1 MRDCCHMKDI
11 SVATDRQQ
19 DFFRAAIDR
28 AQAVIEFTPEGIILD
43 ANENFLTTV
52 GYSLEE
58 IKGKHH
64 RIFCDPEE
72 IGSPDYRA
80 FWQKLGRGEFDA
92 GEYRRIGRNGR
103 EIWLQATYNPIF
115 DDSGMPVRVIKFASD
130 ITAQKQHDAEFEG
143 KVDAINRAQAVIE
156 FDLQGNIL
164 SANDNFLNAVGYR
177 ANEIIGEHHRMFCDE
192 ALTQSVEY
200 REFWKSLARG
210 EFAQG
215 EYKRFRKDGSEL
227 WLQATYNP
235 IMDPAGRPYRIVKF
249 ATDITSRKLANAEFE
264 GKVNA
269 ISRAQAVIEFDLEGY
284 ILDANPAF
292 LDTTGYRLEEIRG
305 QHHRMFCEP
314 DHADSEEYRRFWEEL
329 GRGKFMS
336 GEYSRLTREGK
347 KLWLQATYNPIFDM
361 NGKPFKVVKFATDI
375 TTRKR
380 EGVELE
386 GRLKAID
393 RAQAVIEFDLKGNIL
408 AANRNFLHTMG
419 YTLDE
424 VQGQHHRMFCDNDY
438 VMSTDYR
445 DFWQKLGSGEFFSGR
460 FSRLGKFGRR
470 VWIQGTYNPI
480 LDATGTPY
488 KIIKFATDIT
498 DQVKLEESIKDQAS
512 SMSSSISGLNASINA
527 IAENAQL
534 TQQLAHF
541 TQEEAQRG
549 SNTLT
554 RSTEVM
560 EAIRKSSEDVDAIV
574 KVIGEIANQTNL
586 LAFNAAI
593 EAARAGEHGLGF
605 SVVADEVRKLAEKSS
620 EATRQINRL
629 LGESSRRIEEGN
641 TVSRDARASFEKIVE
656 GIEKTS
662 SSVDEITHATRA
674 QLETAEH
681 VEQAILALNAA
692 TAAHQADD
700 VTTGRSHKSA

>member
-1 MRDCCHMKDI
+1 MSDTTI
-11 SVATDRQQ
+11 STASQEDY
-19 DFFRAAIDR
+19 FRAAIDR
-28 AQAVIEFTPEGIILD
+28 AQAVIEFTTEGIIVD

-52 GYSLEE
+52 GYELEE
-58 IKGKHH
+58 IRGKHH

-72 IGSPDYRA
+72 IASPEYRA
-80 FWQKLGRGEFDA
+80 FWQKLGRGEFDT
-92 GEYRRIGRNGR
+92 GEYRRIGNGGR

-115 DDSGMPVRVIKFASD
+115 DDSGNPVRVIKFASD
-130 ITAQKQHDAEFEG
+130 ITAQKQRDAEFEG

-164 SANDNFLNAVGYR
+164 SANDNFLVTVGYR
-177 ANEIIGEHHRMFCDE
+177 ASEIIGEHHRMFCDE
-192 ALTQSVEY
+192 AHTRSVEY
-200 REFWKSLARG
+200 REFWKNLARG

-215 EYKRFRKDGSEL
+215 EYRRFRKDGSEI
-227 WLQATYNP
+227 WLHATYNP
-235 IMDPAGRPYRIVKF
+235 IMDAAGRPYRIVKF
-249 ATDITSRKLANAEFE
+249 ATDITQRKLANAEFE

-269 ISRAQAVIEFDLEGY
+269 IGRAQAVIEFDLQGH
-284 ILDANPAF
+284 ILSANDNF
-292 LDTTGYRLEEIRG
+292 LAAVGYRASDIIGE
-305 QHHRMFCEP
+305 HHRMFCDPEYAQS
-314 DHADSEEYRRFWEEL
+314 DEYRRFWEEL

-336 GEYSRLTREGK
+336 GEFSRRTRDGRE
-347 KLWLQATYNPIFDM
+347 LWLQATYNPIFDM
-361 NGKPFKVVKFATDI
+361 NGTPFKVVKLATDV
-375 TTRKR
+375 TARKH

-408 AANRNFLHTMG
+408 TANRNFLHTMG

-424 VQGQHHRMFCDNDY
+424 IQGQHHRVFCDSNY
-438 VMSTDYR
+438 VMSTEYR
-445 DFWQKLGSGEFFSGR
+445 DFWQKLSNGEFFSGR
-460 FSRLGKFGRR
+460 FGRLGKFGRR

-480 LDATGTPY
+480 FDAKGNPH

-498 DQVKLEESIKDQAS
+498 DQVKLEESIRDQAS
-512 SMSSSISGLNASINA
+512 SMGSSITGLNTSINA

-549 SNTLT
+549 SDMVT

-560 EAIRKSSEDVDAIV
+560 EAIRKASEDVDAIV

-620 EATRQINRL
+620 DATRQINRL
-629 LGESSRRIEEGN
+629 LGESNRRIEEGN
-641 TVSRDARASFEKIVE
+641 VVSRDARSSFDKIVE

-681 VEQAILALNAA
+681 VEQSILALNAA
-692 TAAHQADD
+692 TGTHQPEGLA
-700 VTTGRSHKSA
+700 TASSHKSA

>member
-1 MRDCCHMKDI
+1 MTDI
-11 SVATDRQQ
+11 TSREDY
-19 DFFRAAIDR
+19 FRAAIDR
-28 AQAVIEFTPEGIILD
+28 AQAVIEFTTEGIIVD
-43 ANENFLTTV
+43 ANENFLKAV
-52 GYSLEE
+52 GYTLED

-64 RIFCDPEE
+64 RMFCDPEE
-72 IGSPDYRA
+72 AASAEYRS

-92 GEYRRIGRNGR
+92 GEYRRIGNNGR

-115 DDSGMPVRVIKFASD
+115 DDTGKPVRVVKFASD

-143 KVDAINRAQAVIE
+143 KVEAINRAQAVIE
-156 FDLQGNIL
+156 FDLKGNIL
-164 SANDNFLNAVGYR
+164 AANDNFLATMGYR
-177 ANEIIGEHHRMFCDE
+177 ASEVIGEHHRMFCNE
-192 ALTQSVEY
+192 TYIRTAEY
-200 REFWKSLARG
+200 RNFWKELAQG

-215 EYKRFRKDGSEL
+215 EYKRFRKDGSEV

-235 IMDPAGRPYRIVKF
+235 ILDAVGRPYKVVKF
-249 ATDITSRKLANAEFE
+249 ATDITTRKLTNAEFE

-269 ISRAQAVIEFDLEGY
+269 ISHAQAVIEFDLEGH
-284 ILDANPAF
+284 ILDANANF
-292 LDTTGYRLEEIRG
+292 LSAIGYRIDDIRG
-305 QHHRMFCEP
+305 QHHRMFCDP
-314 DHADSEEYRRFWEEL
+314 ADVSSDDYHHFWDEL
-329 GRGKFMS
+329 NRGKTMS
-336 GEYSRLTREGK
+336 GEFRRIGRNGREV
-347 KLWLQATYNPIFDM
+347 WLQATYNPILDM
-361 NGKPFKVVKFATDI
+361 DGRPFKVVKFATDI

-380 EGVELE
+380 ESAELE

-408 AANRNFLHTMG
+408 AANQNFLHTMG

-424 VQGQHHRMFCDNDY
+424 VLGQHHRIFCEDDH
-438 VMSTDYR
+438 VVSTEYR
-445 DFWQKLGSGEFFSGR
+445 DFWQKLGQGELFSGR

-480 LDATGTPY
+480 LDAMGVPY

-498 DQVKLEESIKDQAS
+498 DQVKLEESIRDQAA
-512 SMSSSISGLNASINA
+512 SMSSSVTGLNASINA

-541 TQEEAQRG
+541 TREEAQRG
-549 SNTLT
+549 SDTLKH
-554 RSTEVM
+554 SVEVM
-560 EAIRKSSEDVDAIV
+560 AAIRKASEDVDAIV

-620 EATRQINRL
+620 DATRQINRL

-641 TVSRDARASFEKIVE
+641 IVSHDARASFDKIME

-662 SSVDEITHATRA
+662 TSVDEITHATRA

-681 VEQAILALNAA
+681 VERSILALNAA
-692 TAAHQADD
+692 TGTTHADGG
-700 VTTGRSHKSA
+700 TRSASRKSV

>member
-1 MRDCCHMKDI
+1 MSDTSSTVSREDY
-11 SVATDRQQ
+11 
-19 DFFRAAIDR
+19 FRAAIDR
-28 AQAVIEFTPEGIILD
+28 AQAVIEFTPEGIIID

-72 IGSPDYRA
+72 IASPEYRA

-115 DDSGMPVRVIKFASD
+115 DDSGAPVRVVKFASD
-130 ITAQKQHDAEFEG
+130 ITDQKQRDAEFEG
-143 KVDAINRAQAVIE
+143 KVDAISRAQAVIE

-164 SANDNFLNAVGYR
+164 SANDNFLAAVGYR

-192 ALTQSVEY
+192 AHTRSVEY
-200 REFWKSLARG
+200 REFWKNLARG

-215 EYKRFRKDGSEL
+215 EYKRFRKDGSEI
-227 WLQATYNP
+227 WLHATYNP
-235 IMDPAGRPYRIVKF
+235 IMDAAGRPYRIVKF
-249 ATDITSRKLANAEFE
+249 ATDITDRKLANAEFE

-269 ISRAQAVIEFDLEGY
+269 ISRAQAVIEFDLQGH
-284 ILDANPAF
+284 ILSANDNF
-292 LDTTGYRLEEIRG
+292 LAAVGYRASEITG
-305 QHHRMFCEP
+305 EHHRIFCEP
-314 DHADSEEYRRFWEEL
+314 EYAQSEEYRRFWEEL

-336 GEYSRLTREGK
+336 GEFSRITRDGK
-347 KLWLQATYNPIFDM
+347 ELWLQASYNPIFDM
-361 NGKPFKVVKFATDI
+361 NGAPFKVVKFATDI
-375 TTRKR
+375 TARKR

-386 GRLKAID
+386 GRLRAID

-408 AANRNFLHTMG
+408 TANRNFLHTMG

-424 VQGQHHRMFCDNDY
+424 IQGQHHRVFCDNDY

-445 DFWQKLGSGEFFSGR
+445 DFWQKLSNGEFFSGR
-460 FSRLGKFGRR
+460 FGRLGKFGRR

-480 LDATGTPY
+480 FDARGNPC

-512 SMSSSISGLNASINA
+512 SMSSSITGLNASINA

-549 SNTLT
+549 SNMLI

-560 EAIRKSSEDVDAIV
+560 DAIRKASEDVDAIV

-620 EATRQINRL
+620 DATRQINRL

-641 TVSRDARASFEKIVE
+641 VVSRDARTSFDKIVE

-662 SSVDEITHATRA
+662 TSVDEITHATRA

-681 VEQAILALNAA
+681 VEQSILALNAA
-692 TAAHQADD
+692 TSPHETKG
-700 VTTGRSHKSA
+700 VITTTSQKSA

>member
-1 MRDCCHMKDI
+1 MRDCRHMTDI
-11 SVATDRQQ
+11 TSREDY
-19 DFFRAAIDR
+19 FRAAIDR
-28 AQAVIEFTPEGIILD
+28 AQAVIEFTTEGIIVD
-43 ANENFLTTV
+43 ANENFLKAV
-52 GYSLEE
+52 GYTLED

-64 RIFCDPEE
+64 RMFCDPEE
-72 IGSPDYRA
+72 AASAEYRS

-92 GEYRRIGRNGR
+92 GEYRRIGNNGR

-115 DDSGMPVRVIKFASD
+115 DDTGKPVRVVKFASD

-143 KVDAINRAQAVIE
+143 KVEAINRAQAVIE
-156 FDLQGNIL
+156 FDLKGNIL
-164 SANDNFLNAVGYR
+164 AANDNFLATMGYR
-177 ANEIIGEHHRMFCDE
+177 ASEVIGEHHRMFCNE
-192 ALTQSVEY
+192 TYIRTAEY
-200 REFWKSLARG
+200 RNFWKELAQG

-215 EYKRFRKDGSEL
+215 EYKRFRKDGSEV

-235 IMDPAGRPYRIVKF
+235 ILDAVGRPYKVVKF
-249 ATDITSRKLANAEFE
+249 ATDITTRKLTNAEFE

-269 ISRAQAVIEFDLEGY
+269 ISHAQAVIEFDLEGH
-284 ILDANPAF
+284 ILDANANF
-292 LDTTGYRLEEIRG
+292 LSAIGYRIDDIRG
-305 QHHRMFCEP
+305 QHHRMFCDP
-314 DHADSEEYRRFWEEL
+314 ADVSSDDYHHFWDEL
-329 GRGKFMS
+329 NRGKTMS
-336 GEYSRLTREGK
+336 GEFRRIGRNGREV
-347 KLWLQATYNPIFDM
+347 WLQATYNPILDM
-361 NGKPFKVVKFATDI
+361 DGRPFKVVKFATDI

-380 EGVELE
+380 ESAELE

-408 AANRNFLHTMG
+408 AANQNFLHTMG

-424 VQGQHHRMFCDNDY
+424 VLGQHHRIFCEDDH
-438 VMSTDYR
+438 VVSTEYR
-445 DFWQKLGSGEFFSGR
+445 DFWQKLGQGELFSGR

-480 LDATGTPY
+480 LDAMGVPY

-498 DQVKLEESIKDQAS
+498 DQVKLEESIRDQAA
-512 SMSSSISGLNASINA
+512 SMSSSVTGLNASINA

-541 TQEEAQRG
+541 TREEAQRG
-549 SNTLT
+549 SDTLKH
-554 RSTEVM
+554 SVEVM
-560 EAIRKSSEDVDAIV
+560 AAIRKASEDVDAIV

-620 EATRQINRL
+620 DATRQINRL

-641 TVSRDARASFEKIVE
+641 IVSHDARASFDKIME

-662 SSVDEITHATRA
+662 TSVDEITHATRA

-681 VEQAILALNAA
+681 VERSILALNAA
-692 TAAHQADD
+692 TGTTHADGG
-700 VTTGRSHKSA
+700 TRSASRKSV

>member
-1 MRDCCHMKDI
+1 MKDI
-11 SVATDRQQ
+11 SVATDRQK

-28 AQAVIEFTPEGIILD
+28 AQAVIEFTTEGIIID

-72 IGSPDYRA
+72 IASPEYRA

-115 DDSGMPVRVIKFASD
+115 DDSGKPARVIKFASD

-177 ANEIIGEHHRMFCDE
+177 ASEIIGEHHRMFCDE

-200 REFWKSLARG
+200 REFWKNLARG

-264 GKVNA
+264 GKVKA

-292 LDTTGYRLEEIRG
+292 LDTTGYRFEEIRG

-314 DHADSEEYRRFWEEL
+314 DYADSDEYRRFWEEL

-620 EATRQINRL
+620 DATRQINRL

>member
-1 MRDCCHMKDI
+1 MRDCRHMKDN
-11 SVATDRQQ
+11 SLVTDSQQ

-28 AQAVIEFTPEGIILD
+28 AQAVIEFTPEGVIID

-72 IGSPDYRA
+72 IASPEYRV

-115 DDSGMPVRVIKFASD
+115 DDSGKPVRVIKFASD
-130 ITAQKQHDAEFEG
+130 ITAQKQHDAEYQG
-143 KVDAINRAQAVIE
+143 KVDAISRAQAVIE

-164 SANDNFLNAVGYR
+164 SANDNFLAAVGYR
-177 ANEIIGEHHRMFCDE
+177 ASEIIGEHHRMFCDE
-192 ALTQSVEY
+192 AHTRSVEY
-200 REFWKSLARG
+200 REFWKNLARG

-249 ATDITSRKLANAEFE
+249 ATDITARKLLNAEFE

-269 ISRAQAVIEFDLEGY
+269 ISRAQAVIEFDLKGY
-284 ILDANPAF
+284 ILDANPGF
-292 LDTTGYRLEEIRG
+292 LEATGYRLEDIKG
-305 QHHRMFCEP
+305 QHHRIFCE
-314 DHADSEEYRRFWEEL
+314 ADYAESDEYRRFWEEL
-329 GRGKFMS
+329 ERGKLMS

-347 KLWLQATYNPIFDM
+347 ELWLQATYNPIFDM
-361 NGKPFKVVKFATDI
+361 NGRPFKVVKFATDI
-375 TTRKR
+375 TARKR

-408 AANRNFLHTMG
+408 TANRNFLHTMG
-419 YTLDE
+419 YTMDE
-424 VQGQHHRMFCDNDY
+424 VQGQHHRVFCDNDY

-445 DFWQKLGSGEFFSGR
+445 DFWQKLSNGEFFSGR

-480 LDATGTPY
+480 FDARGNPY

-512 SMSSSISGLNASINA
+512 SMSSSITGLNTSINA

-541 TQEEAQRG
+541 TQEEAKRG

-554 RSTEVM
+554 RSVEVM
-560 EAIRKSSEDVDAIV
+560 DAIRKASEDVDAIV
-574 KVIGEIANQTNL
+574 KVIGEIASQTNL

-620 EATRQINRL
+620 DATRQINRL

-641 TVSRDARASFEKIVE
+641 TVSRDARASFDQIVE

-681 VEQAILALNAA
+681 VERSILALNAA
-692 TAAHQADD
+692 TAAHQTDG
-700 VTTGRSHKSA
+700 VTTGQSHKSA